1 MAKELKVLM
10 VAKELRVLRELKEF
24 KELREVKELK
34 AKALAASMALKTP
47 MAPKT
52 PITPMALKTPMA
64 LRRWGSPCSG
74 VAEFSFLGHEA
85 ISPGGKVPAKIH
97 LFLSHISHTILLF
110 NFF

>member
-1 MAKELKVLM
+1 MAKELTVLM

-52 PITPMALKTPMA
+52 PMPPMSAGRKVFKNVKNVGGCVGGLKKLAKFAGGMVSP
-64 LRRWGSPCSG
+64 LRRCSICRLCSSTDRIE
-74 VAEFSFLGHEA
+74 VS
-85 ISPGGKVPAKIH
+85 
-97 LFLSHISHTILLF
+97 
-110 NFF
+110 

>member
-1 MAKELKVLM
+1 M

-52 PITPMALKTPMA
+52 PITPMAL
-64 LRRWGSPCSG
+64 RRWGSPCSG

-110 NFF
+110 KGGSII

>member
-1 MAKELKVLM
+1 M

-34 AKALAASMALKTP
+34 AKALAAS
-47 MAPKT
+47 
-52 PITPMALKTPMA
+52 MALKTPMA

-110 NFF
+110 RDIQLMAMRKGTAKV

>member
-1 MAKELKVLM
+1 M

-74 VAEFSFLGHEA
+74 VAEFSFWGMRQLA
-85 ISPGGKVPAKIH
+85 PVGKFPQNTP
-97 LFLSHISHTILLF
+97 LFEPYLAHYIII
-110 NFF
+110 